1 MNLFRNRVFADVIKV
16 KVEIKLYWLIVNL
29 KSSFMKDK
37 KGHTVTEG
45 RKPVMMGTE
54 IRVK

>member
-37 KGHTVTEG
+37 KGHTVTDI
-45 RKPVMMGTE
+45 KLYTK
-54 IRVK
+54 IFL

>member
-45 RKPVMMGTE
+45 RKDNA
-54 IRVK
+54 